1 MHNINLCT
9 LTNNTEIHI
18 THSCIKTG
26 ENVYDLTFL
35 YIVTTII
42 MMFNENRIDGNF
54 VRIMYTL

>member
-9 LTNNTEIHI
+9 LTNNTKIHI
-18 THSCIKTG
+18 TRSCIKTG